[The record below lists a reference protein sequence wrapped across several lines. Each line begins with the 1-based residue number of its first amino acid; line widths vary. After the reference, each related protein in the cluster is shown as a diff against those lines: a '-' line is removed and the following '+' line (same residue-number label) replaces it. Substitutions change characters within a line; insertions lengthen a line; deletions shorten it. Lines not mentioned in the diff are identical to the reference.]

1 MIPTLLRKYLGE
13 LVVKTIGSA
22 LYVYGI
28 ISQGD
33 RANYSFFLDGA
44 STGTPFIR
52 DELSAGPVIYNQI
65 LYSNPSMPNGSHTFV
80 LQNGQP
86 GVEFSLLL
94 FDYVVYTT

>member
-1 MIPTLLRKYLGE
+1 MIPTFLLEYFGE

-33 RANYSFFLDGA
+33 RVHYSFFLDGA
-44 STGTPFIR
+44 SIETPFIR

-86 GVEFSLLL
+86 GVQFSLLL
-94 FDYVVYTT
+94 FDYIIYTT